1 VKKIFPLFLIS
12 SLLCLVA
19 EARHIAGG
27 EMSYVYLGLGSDGNL
42 KYRITLKLYRDCLSG
57 GAPLDSRAAIT
68 IYPAGISTPIMNLS
82 VASARTEVL
91 QLTNPGP
98 CIDNPPVVCYEIG
111 YYTEDVELPVSN
123 LGFNISYQ
131 RCCRIE
137 GISNVNNSGN
147 TGATYAANIPG
158 TSLGATAPR
167 NSSATFGT
175 SDTVVIC
182 ENTGFAYDF
191 RAYDADGDLLTY
203 QFEQAYD
210 GASTGTPQP
219 TTSLPPPFSSL
230 PYAFPF
236 SALRPMGDR
245 VIINPNTG
253 LVSGTAPKAGI
264 YVLTVVAIE
273 QRGNV
278 VINRHRKDL
287 QIKVAAC
294 SIAAA
299 DLQPE
304 YITCNGFNLTFQNR
318 SPSSLI
324 KSYYWDFGLP
334 GNADTSNLDR
344 PSFTF
349 PDTGQYRV
357 MLITNRNRDCSDT
370 AYTIAKVYPG
380 FFPKF
385 SVLDGCKNVPIQFL
399 DETTTRYGVVDF
411 WNWTFGHP
419 TVNPAKSDLQNPT
432 YTYPTTGTY
441 QAQLIVGSS
450 FGCRDTLDNPVNV
463 LEKPT
468 IRLTNDTL
476 ICNIDT
482 LRLSALGNGT
492 FTWTP
497 NYMISS
503 TTGASPL
510 VSPDRPTKY
519 YATLTSAP
527 GCVNIDSVFVDV
539 KNFVTVNAGND
550 TTICLTDSIRFNA
563 MGDGLTFS
571 WSPAAGLENPNSR
584 NAIAKPVA
592 NSTTYI
598 VTTNI
603 GKCQSSDNIIVST
616 VPYPVAVASNDT
628 SICFGDN
635 ARLFASGGITYRW
648 SPSEGLSN
656 NSIANPTASPTRSI
670 RYLVSVFDNKGCPK
684 PGIDSVRVRVVPQVP
699 AFAGNDTSIV
709 LNQPLQLNA
718 TGGTA
723 YAWTPTTGLNNPN
736 ISSPVANPTGNI
748 SYIVRV
754 STPEGCFAKDTIN
767 VKVFNS
773 KPDIFVPTAFTPNN
787 DSKNDQLIPIPVGI
801 TKLEYFKVYNRYG
814 ELVFNTTQIGR
825 GWDGRIKGKEQ
836 NTSTYVWYVQGVD
849 YTGKTIFKKGTST
862 LIR

>member
-1 VKKIFPLFLIS
+1 MKKIFLLLLFS
-12 SLLCLVA
+12 FSCCLVA

-27 EMSYVYLGLGSDGNL
+27 EMSYEYLGVGSGGNL
-42 KYRITLKLYRDCLSG
+42 RYRITLKLYRDCLSG

-68 IYPAGISTPIMNLS
+68 IYPVGNSTPIMNLS
-82 VASARTEVL
+82 VASNRTQVIS
-91 QLTNPGP
+91 LTTPGP

-111 YYTEDVELPVSN
+111 YYIEDVELPSSN
-123 LGFNISYQ
+123 LGFSISYQ

-147 TGATYAANIPG
+147 AGATYAATIPG
-158 TSLGATAPR
+158 TSLGPTAPA
-167 NSSATFGT
+167 NSSAQFGT
-175 SDTVVIC
+175 NDTVVIC
-182 ENTGFAYDF
+182 EKTAFAYDF
-191 RAYDADGDLLTY
+191 RAYDTDGDLLTY
-203 QFEQAYD
+203 QFDQAFD

-219 TTSLPPPFSSL
+219 TTALPPPFNSVAYS
-230 PYAFPF
+230 FPF
-236 SALRPMGDR
+236 SAFRPMGDQ

-253 LVSGTAPKAGI
+253 LVSGTAPAAGI
-264 YVLTVVAIE
+264 YVITVVAIE
-273 QRGNV
+273 RRGNV

-287 QIKVAAC
+287 HLKVAAC

-304 YITCNGFNLTFQNR
+304 YITCDGFELTFQNK

-334 GNADTSNLDR
+334 GNADTSNIDR
-344 PSFTF
+344 PTFTF
-349 PDTGQYRV
+349 PDTGSYRV

-399 DETTTRYGVVDF
+399 DETTTKYGVVDY
-411 WNWTFGHP
+411 WKWSFGYP
-419 TVNPAKSDLQNPT
+419 NINPATSDLQNPT
-432 YTYPTTGTY
+432 YTYPATGTY
-441 QAQLIVGSS
+441 DAQLIVGNS

-463 LEKPT
+463 LDRPT
-468 IRLTNDTL
+468 IRLMNDTL

-482 LRLSALGNGT
+482 LRLSAVGNGT
-492 FTWTP
+492 FTWAP
-497 NYMISS
+497 NYMISN
-503 TTGASPL
+503 TTGATPL
-510 VSPDRPTKY
+510 VSPDVPTKY

-563 MGDGLTFS
+563 MGDGLSFS
-571 WSPAAGLENPNSR
+571 WSPAAGLGNPNSR
-584 NAIAKPVA
+584 NAIAKPV
-592 NSTTYI
+592 STTTTYT
-598 VTTNI
+598 VTSNI
-603 GKCQSSDNIIVST
+603 GKCQSSDNIVVTT

-628 SICFGDN
+628 SICFGDR
-635 ARLFASGGITYRW
+635 AQLFASGGVTYRW

-656 NSIANPTASPTRSI
+656 NTIQNPTASPTRSI

-684 PGIDSVRVRVVPQVP
+684 PGIDSVRIRVVPQVP
-699 AFAGNDTSIV
+699 AFAGNDTAIV

-718 TGGTA
+718 SGGTS
-723 YAWTPTTGLNNPN
+723 YVWSPTTSLNNPN
-736 ISSPVANPTGNI
+736 ISNPIANPPSNI
-748 SYIVRV
+748 SYAVKV
-754 STPEGCFAKDTIN
+754 STPEGCFAIDTIN
-767 VKVFNS
+767 VKVFNTN
-773 KPDIFVPTAFTPNN
+773 PDIFVPTAFTPNG
-787 DSKNDQLIPIPVGI
+787 DKKNDQLIPIPVGI
-801 TKLEYFKVYNRYG
+801 TKLEYFKVYSRYG
-814 ELVFNTTQIGR
+814 ELVFSTTQFGK
-825 GWDGRIKGKEQ
+825 GWDGRFKGKEQ
-836 NTSTYVWYVQGVD
+836 NSTTFVWYVQGVD